1 PSDRVAR
8 RPSLHPVVAGA
19 ASGDPEP
26 RGHRGGQGD
35 AHAVERRG
43 GRGGGDR
50 RPGCRTRLRSGGD
63 GATVSRQPLPA
74 RRAAPRMA
82 GGGPRSGRRRPGGTS
97 RDAPPGTGPGRQA
110 VDVLLAAGALP
121 VEVAV
126 QLAASA
132 EPDDAA
138 AARTLRDASRA
149 LAGSDPSR
157 AADLSL
163 RALDLAGRDDPLRG
177 TLAAETALLL
187 HAAGRVTE
195 GKQFADRI
203 LGEVLAP
210 EQEGEVRLSIA
221 RMLALSADVRAEAGL
236 RALALPGLPA
246 PLRARHLATLVHNRL
261 VGGRYEEA
269 RARVCE
275 ARQAVDP
282 SGDANATF
290 ALDLAEAGLVS
301 VTGDLGR
308 ALEMTEAASRN
319 RRRA

>member
-1 PSDRVAR
+1 
-8 RPSLHPVVAGA
+8 RPRELLNPMDCLVRAGL
-19 ASGDPEP
+19 S
-26 RGHRGGQGD
+26 
-35 AHAVERRG
+35 VE
-43 GRGGGDR
+43 
-50 RPGCRTRLRSGGD
+50 GD
-63 GATVSRQPLPA
+63 GRLMSRHDLIREAEGDTLPVSA
-74 RRAAPRMA
+74 RRALQ
-82 GGGPRSGRRRPGGTS
+82 
-97 RDAPPGTGPGRQA
+97 RQA
-110 VDVLLAAGALP
+110 VDVLLAAGELP

-269 RARVCE
+269 RARVRE
-275 ARQAVDP
+275 ARQAVDA

-319 RRRA
+319 RRPAGEPGRQLLAEEWRTELLAALDRHEQSLQLTAGGLMAAQRSQQWWGVRPWGRG